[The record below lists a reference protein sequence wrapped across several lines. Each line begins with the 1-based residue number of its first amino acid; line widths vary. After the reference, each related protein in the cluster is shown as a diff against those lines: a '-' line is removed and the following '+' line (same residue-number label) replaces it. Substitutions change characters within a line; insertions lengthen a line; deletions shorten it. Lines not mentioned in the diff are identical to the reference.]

1 MLVSRQL
8 LIYTKDIEA
17 LGHQGLITRTAI
29 IGSPEVGWGL
39 LIEYKKQFHLLCSV
53 GTTKLRV
60 IKTHLSVFKLLKRFE
75 LSATL
80 YEMDKSMKQ
89 AAQSLCAIFVMAH
102 LDITPENFGDI
113 DNKVIE
119 IYLQVLPSDA
129 RSAFE
134 ADELME
140 LIRDTVVDPSLK
152 VAQLLGQIQILD
164 IEDKVALQNLFNEF
178 SQISETSSQYQSHV
192 QSIDLVLSQ
201 ANR

>member
-1 MLVSRQL
+1 MSRQL

-17 LGHQGLITRTAI
+17 LGHKGLITRTAI

-102 LDITPENFGDI
+102 LDITPDNFGDI

-119 IYLQVLPSDA
+119 IYLQVLPPDVH
-129 RSAFE
+129 SAFQ
-134 ADELME
+134 AAELME
-140 LIRDTVVDPSLK
+140 LIKDTVADPSLK

-164 IEDKVALQNLFNEF
+164 IEDKIVLQNLFRDFN
-178 SQISETSSQYQSHV
+178 QISETSSQYQSHV

>member
-1 MLVSRQL
+1 MSRQL

-89 AAQSLCAIFVMAH
+89 AAQYLF
-102 LDITPENFGDI
+102 T
-113 DNKVIE
+113 KV
-119 IYLQVLPSDA
+119 
-129 RSAFE
+129 RS
-134 ADELME
+134 
-140 LIRDTVVDPSLK
+140 R
-152 VAQLLGQIQILD
+152 AQRCI
-164 IEDKVALQNLFNEF
+164 V
-178 SQISETSSQYQSHV
+178 
-192 QSIDLVLSQ
+192 
-201 ANR
+201 